1 MSCQASQG
9 AAYLG
14 SCDIKVALVV
24 FQGEEREP
32 RAGGTRLTRLER
44 KETVSVDCLWEE
56 PSRLLTFSSRP
67 ST

>member
-1 MSCQASQG
+1 MGCQASQG

-32 RAGGTRLTRLER
+32 RAGGTRLSRLER
-44 KETVSVDCLWEE
+44 KETVSLDRLWE
-56 PSRLLTFSSRP
+56 
-67 ST
+67 